1 MNPYFIKILKN
12 IAKKSLFNFIYLFK
26 IKLDFLFLFY
36 DKISTNIHI
45 IKMSIKKQELL
56 SKLESNYLKPNL
68 PNFFIGDTVKL
79 GLKIQEGEKTRI
91 QNYEG
96 VIISKKNIGLN
107 KIITVRRI
115 FQSVGIERCFLIHSP
130 KIQSVEIIRSSKVRP
145 SKLYYLR
152 NLYGKATRL
161 KQSVN

>member
-26 IKLDFLFLFY
+26 IKLDFLFY
-36 DKISTNIHI
+36 DEISTNIHI

-56 SKLESNYLKPNL
+56 SKLESNYLKSNL

-107 KIITVRRI
+107 KIIKVRRI

-145 SKLYYLR
+145 SKLY
-152 NLYGKATRL
+152 
-161 KQSVN
+161 